1 MKKARKH
8 MKAWNIL
15 DELKSNIMDILWT
28 DDQFNYNNE
37 HFMIPLIQED
47 AEYRIK
53 KLNLLKDDEFYFMT
67 KIEQIV
73 GEYMEEI

>member
-1 MKKARKH
+1 MKKAKKH
-8 MKAWNIL
+8 KEAWNIL
-15 DELKSNIMDILWT
+15 EELKSNIMEILWT

-53 KLNLLKDDEFYFMT
+53 KLYLSKDDEFYFMT

>member
-1 MKKARKH
+1 MKKYEKH
-8 MKAWNIL
+8 SEAWEIL
-15 DELKSNIMDILWT
+15 DELKANLMEILWT

-53 KLNLLKDDEFYFMT
+53 NLNLPEDKEFYFLN